1 MSEGEEIQEQE
12 NQSKSSNNVEIV
24 EEQKSLTS
32 TLERLLKKKGTN
44 LSDAKLNVNTS
55 SAEPQNRP
63 QRDSATEE
71 DLNDSQEKS
80 EDQEPIYQPM
90 FSPKSNKPSEH
101 ITFRSNNFTS
111 KNLGIGPVGTF
122 ENRHLNS
129 ILSREGSSIVREPQ
143 FTSNSQISSGGDSN
157 KNPDSHKNS

>member
-63 QRDSATEE
+63 
-71 DLNDSQEKS
+71 
-80 EDQEPIYQPM
+80 
-90 FSPKSNKPSEH
+90 
-101 ITFRSNNFTS
+101 
-111 KNLGIGPVGTF
+111 
-122 ENRHLNS
+122 
-129 ILSREGSSIVREPQ
+129 
-143 FTSNSQISSGGDSN
+143 
-157 KNPDSHKNS
+157 